1 MVAFLRQVRNLP
13 LPPWLLIVREV
24 QLGFELDLFLQRN
37 IWEILRAKEQFLN
50 FLVRVTGLETP

>member
-13 LPPWLLIVREV
+13 LPLWLLIVRE
-24 QLGFELDLFLQRN
+24 GFELDLFLQRN